1 MRASRFAPA
10 VAAAALVLSG
20 WTSASAVA
28 PPESGA
34 VVRVAVLQDR
44 NGAAPGGIEV
54 TTLHVD
60 PDDVDPLTERLERRP
75 EVLHAEVDTR
85 IGIAQDPL
93 APQQYSTARVR
104 ADRVQDQ
111 ATGDGVVVA
120 VIDSGVLAAHPDLAT
135 PLTDGRP
142 RVLRGTTFLTPSS
155 GQPDLTG
162 APGTVDPN
170 GHGTHVAGII
180 AAASGNGIGVAG
192 IAPEA
197 QILPV
202 RALDGSGF
210 GWASDVAAAILWAH
224 DAGADVINLSLAG
237 PSESGSVSAAI
248 DWVTQDGSRGTGPTI
263 VVAAAGNS
271 GTFYPRIWPAAHPR
285 VIAVASTDRFDSV
298 APSSSRGSYV
308 DLAAPGVGILSA
320 CVPVGYCQRSGTS
333 MAAPL
338 VAGVAALLRE
348 QDPLRNGPTIEATL
362 ESSAHDI
369 GLAGQDA
376 SSGSGRIDVAAAL
389 DPSAFPVVPRTAG
402 LPTGSLDLV
411 RADGRVISARGRV
424 TDLQGAPLVR
434 IESMLGTSW
443 WPRDVRARN
452 GAFSLG
458 WTAPPGTHQVC
469 ASATDVPTGQVVPLG
484 CRDVVVK

>member
-1 MRASRFAPA
+1 MRVSRLAPA

-28 PPESGA
+28 PPRTTDT
-34 VVRVAVLQDR
+34 VRVAVVADR
-44 NGAAPGGIEV
+44 NGSAPGGIEV
-54 TTLHVD
+54 TALQVEQEQVE
-60 PDDVDPLTERLERRP
+60 PVTERLEDQP
-75 EVLHAEVDTR
+75 GVLHAEVDSR
-85 IGIAQDPL
+85 VSIAQDPL
-93 APQQYSTARVR
+93 VPQQYSTARVR
-104 ADRVQDQ
+104 ADRVQDR
-111 ATGDGVVVA
+111 ATGDSIVVA
-120 VIDSGVLAAHPDLAT
+120 VIDSGVLATHPDLAT
-135 PLTDGRP
+135 PLPDGRP
-142 RVLRGTTFLTPSS
+142 RVLRGTSFLTPSS
-155 GQPDLTG
+155 GQPNLTG

-180 AAASGNGIGVAG
+180 AAARGNGIGIAG
-192 IAPEA
+192 IAPDA

-237 PSESGSVSAAI
+237 PSESATVSAAI
-248 DWVTQDGSRGTGPTI
+248 DWVTQDASRGTGPSI

-285 VIAVASTDRFDSV
+285 AIAVASTDRFDSV

-308 DLAAPGVGILSA
+308 DVAAPGVGILSA

-338 VAGVAALLRE
+338 VAGAAALLRE
-348 QDPLRNGPTIEATL
+348 QDPLRDGPTVEAIL

-369 GLAGQDA
+369 GLAGQDP
-376 SSGSGRIDVAAAL
+376 SSGRGRIDVAAAL
-389 DPSAFPVVPRTAG
+389 DPSSFPVVPRTAG
-402 LPTGSLDLV
+402 LPTGSLDVV
-411 RADGRVISARGRV
+411 RADGRVISVRGRV
-424 TDLQGAPLVR
+424 TDPHGAPVVR
-434 IESMLGTSW
+434 IESMMGTSW

-452 GAFSLG
+452 GAFALG

-469 ASATDVPTGQVVPLG
+469 ASATDVPTGQVMELG